1 MLDIAALGLVAAAL
15 LACLNRRFTR
25 LPMAIGVM
33 VTALLGL
40 SCCWTPW
47 AMRCADAKGR
57 FCVRSIFLT
66 C

>member
-1 MLDIAALGLVAAAL
+1 MLDIAALCLVVTAL
-15 LACLNRRFTR
+15 LTYLNHRLTR